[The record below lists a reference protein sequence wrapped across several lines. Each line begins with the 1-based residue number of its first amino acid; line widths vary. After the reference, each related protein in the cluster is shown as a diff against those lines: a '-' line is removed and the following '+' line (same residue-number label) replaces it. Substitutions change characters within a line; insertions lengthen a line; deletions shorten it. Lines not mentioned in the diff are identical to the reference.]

1 MASLSLQSITGSL
14 TQAIPGQAG
23 QALSAAGLGLA
34 SQPLNYKGFTLSP
47 TINPQSLLA
56 STVDVVQNGKV
67 LASVPYHLDLQNPKN
82 WDIKAK
88 QWVDQYLASIASLPP
103 AQSTSVVRPST
114 VVTMPPTPWWRKML
128 PFAPLAL
135 FAVVGGVIV
144 YKNLKKPKRTPSSTP
159 APAAG

>member
-1 MASLSLQSITGSL
+1 MASLSLQSITGTL

-23 QALSAAGLGLA
+23 QALSAAALGLA

-88 QWVDQYLASIASLPP
+88 QWVDQYLASIAALPAP
-103 AQSTSVVRPST
+103 APSTSVVRPPT
-114 VVTMPPTPWWRKML
+114 VIVPATPWWRKML

-144 YKNLKKPKRTPSSTP
+144 YKNLKKPRAASSPS
-159 APAAG
+159 A